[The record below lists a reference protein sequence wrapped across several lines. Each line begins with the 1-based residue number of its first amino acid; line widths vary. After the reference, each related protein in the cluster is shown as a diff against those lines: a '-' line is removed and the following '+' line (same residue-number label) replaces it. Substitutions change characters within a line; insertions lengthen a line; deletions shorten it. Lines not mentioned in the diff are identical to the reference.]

1 VQKSKLEET
10 VAVNGMSQYVT
21 VSAIAPTVVHGVTLI
36 GRSQSLK
43 VGQPHKY
50 GKLNNMKQTTLEKI
64 VIVLFFAIATSFMLC
79 GLYYFVKAI
88 VCFDN

>member
-21 VSAIAPTVVHGVTLI
+21 VLAIAPTVVHGVTLI

-50 GKLNNMKQTTLEKI
+50 GKLNNMKKLEKLI
-64 VIVLFFAIATSFMLC
+64 IGLFLTLATSVLLVA
-79 GLYYFVKAI
+79 LYYFVKAI
-88 VCFDN
+88 VGFDN